1 MPLWMINMIIPVVDI
16 KDNECVSGKSG
27 NRDSYKKLNSV
38 YGDNPLLIAHNL
50 KKSGYPLLYVADL
63 DKLEHTGD
71 NSQLIAKINATIPVL
86 LDNAVE
92 NIDDVRDNGDIATYN
107 ILATESMSNLSD
119 IREIIT
125 QYPNDRLVV
134 SIDIKEDRLLI
145 DNDEIKIDD
154 IIGLINDSGIKYVII
169 LDITH
174 VGTKVS
180 NKSKIE
186 EYVIRNIHDAEFIIA
201 GGITDESIVEYQK
214 ENIDNFLV
222 GTVLHEG
229 KLKKR

>member
-154 IIGLINDSGIKYVII
+154 IIWLINDSGIKYVII